1 MKKEP
6 NKKAIGLFLVI
17 GFALFVGL
25 IGQAV
30 FHKIHADTK
39 DVVVMYFNEST
50 QGLTEGSSVL
60 FQGVEVGKVTRVVL
74 VADTTNWKFNVAVYA
89 RIKKQLDMMSE
100 GSVLTK
106 FWKKENV
113 LGRLIENGMRAR
125 LASQSLL
132 TGQLMIELVMLP
144 ETKAKFEYPEHDRFE
159 QIPTVAS
166 QWEELYR
173 GLNRINIH
181 EALEKINT
189 VTEVLGR
196 ELPILLPALTTSA
209 QNLDRTMARVAQSS
223 DVTLSNMN
231 AALSDMSDAAK
242 SAQNLTDYLEMH
254 PEALLKGKKGE

>member
-60 FQGVEVGKVTRVVL
+60 FQGVEVGKVTRIVL
-74 VADTTNWKFNVAVYA
+74 VTNKNVAVYA
-89 RIKKQLDMMSE
+89 RIKKQLDMMNE

-173 GLNRINIH
+173 GLNRINIQ

>member
-1 MKKEP
+1 
-6 NKKAIGLFLVI
+6 
-17 GFALFVGL
+17 
-25 IGQAV
+25 
-30 FHKIHADTK
+30 
-39 DVVVMYFNEST
+39 
-50 QGLTEGSSVL
+50 
-60 FQGVEVGKVTRVVL
+60 
-74 VADTTNWKFNVAVYA
+74 
-89 RIKKQLDMMSE
+89 
-100 GSVLTK
+100 
-106 FWKKENV
+106 
-113 LGRLIENGMRAR
+113 
-125 LASQSLL
+125 
-132 TGQLMIELVMLP
+132 MLP

-173 GLNRINIH
+173 GLNRINIQ